1 MIPTVL
7 NSMMIHIKDNKNN
20 EINLIT
26 NIFDIHIKIMQIHA
40 ELTLDLSYD
49 LSKKNVYSL
58 VIAATNDYNCHKAC
72 SPGSL
77 GYWIFRIR
85 FENVQLIN
93 TNPLTFMGNPLN
105 IQRRTDIPM

>member
-1 MIPTVL
+1 MIPAVL
-7 NSMMIHIKDNKNN
+7 NSMMVHIKDDKNN

-26 NIFDIHIKIMQIHA
+26 NIFDIHIKIMQLYA
-40 ELTLDLSYD
+40 ELTLDISYD
-49 LSKKNVYSL
+49 LSKKNIYSL
-58 VIAATNDYNCHKAC
+58 VIAATNDYNCHKAS

-85 FENVQLIN
+85 FQHAQLIN
-93 TNPLTFMGNPLN
+93 TNPLTFMGDPLN